1 MKAAG
6 KILPRVL
13 VCHGGRQHSHQ
24 LAMALADRG
33 MLARYVTGLPTR
45 RDAGGW
51 LASRLFGRVLEA
63 YAIPIEPELVRHMYL
78 TPVVRKAMRPLGAR
92 WSSSAGHVADG
103 LFDRWVSGMVRE
115 LRPDAVVAYENGA
128 LWTFRCAKE
137 LGVRTV
143 LDAASIHHQWQD
155 RFIRP
160 TEGAASHE
168 RHKRRKNA
176 EIELADEIL
185 VVSNFAR
192 ESYVD
197 AGVPGERVHA
207 MPLGVDP
214 SRFRPAPRQAN
225 GRDVSED
232 LRFVYVGNESPLKG
246 IDVLRE
252 AVGKLRAASER
263 FTVTLIG
270 VPNES
275 PEGVLRDGMARRGW
289 MNHDRLAE
297 ELPQY
302 DVLILPSMFD
312 SFGMVVAEAMACG
325 LPAIVTQNVGAKE
338 MVTPGSNG
346 LIVPPGDA
354 AALADAMRWFT
365 LHKGDLCRM
374 SLAATESAR
383 QYDWA
388 SYRRR
393 VTDFFASADCV
404 ASALSAE

>member
-1 MKAAG
+1 MRVPG
-6 KILPRVL
+6 KVLPRVL
-13 VCHGGRQHSHQ
+13 VCHGGRQHSHR

-51 LASRLFGRVLEA
+51 LANRLFGRVLEA

-92 WSSSAGHVADG
+92 WSSTAGHVADG
-103 LFDRWVSGMVRE
+103 LFDRWAAGMVRE

-143 LDAASIHHQWQD
+143 LDAASIHHDWQD

-160 TEGAASHE
+160 TEGAAVHE

-185 VVSNFAR
+185 VVSNFAC
-192 ESYVD
+192 ESYLD
-197 AGVPGERVHA
+197 AGVPAERVHA
-207 MPLGVDP
+207 MPLGVDC
-214 SRFRPAPRQAN
+214 SRFHPVERRAN
-225 GRDVSED
+225 GRDGGEE

-246 IDVLRE
+246 LDALRD
-252 AVGKLRAASER
+252 AVCRLRAAGER

-270 VPNES
+270 VPTES
-275 PEGVLRDGMARRGW
+275 PEGAPSDGMARRGW

-302 DVLILPSMFD
+302 DVLILPSLFD

-338 MVTPGSNG
+338 MITPGSNG
-346 LIVPPGDA
+346 LVIPPGDA
-354 AALADAMRWFT
+354 AALADAMRWFI
-365 LHKGDLCRM
+365 LHSGDLGRM
-374 SLAATESAR
+374 SFAATESAR

-388 SYRRR
+388 RYRQR

-404 ASALSAE
+404 ASASSAK